1 MRDSYRIL
9 RTQLLKVCTSSVALS
24 AYTYTLQPGPYTTTP
39 YTAPVAS
46 VADSRGDSS
55 RQGVN
60 SVHST
65 HGKHSGIEPQTFL
78 TSSSGDLLVTSDDT
92 VYPSPY
98 LNPTPTP
105 TPDAHPTPAPALSEE
120 TYTPNTDAS
129 VYIQA
134 LYESKWLQH
143 LSDILQAAV
152 YVANQLEA
160 GQPCLVHCS
169 GMIYTC
175 IHILLHTCLYKCT
188 LYYNEI
194 CCIILTY
201 TYLYT
206 YIHIFICIHIHIY
219 VYRWMGPH
227 QPSVL
232 YRSDN
237 TR

>member
-24 AYTYTLQPGPYTTTP
+24 AYTSTLQPAPYTTP
-39 YTAPVAS
+39 SVAS
-46 VADSRGDSS
+46 GVGDSRGDNS
-55 RQGVN
+55 RHVVN

-65 HGKHSGIEPQTFL
+65 HGKHSGIEPQTLL

-92 VYPSPY
+92 VYPLPY
-98 LNPTPTP
+98 FNPYP
-105 TPDAHPTPAPALSEE
+105 TPDAHPAVPEE
-120 TYTPNTDAS
+120 TYTPNTDTS

-169 GMIYTC
+169 GMIYTY
-175 IHILLHTCLYKCT
+175 ISP
-188 LYYNEI
+188 
-194 CCIILTY
+194 CCI
-201 TYLYT
+201 
-206 YIHIFICIHIHIY
+206 YIHIIQSLYKKHIY
-219 VYRWMGPH
+219 FILPTI
-227 QPSVL
+227 VL
-232 YRSDN
+232 HIYIDGWDRTSQVSSIAQIILGM
-237 TR
+237 T

>member
-24 AYTYTLQPGPYTTTP
+24 AHTTLQPGPYTTTP

-46 VADSRGDSS
+46 VVDSRDASS
-55 RQGVN
+55 RHGVN
-60 SVHST
+60 SVH
-65 HGKHSGIEPQTFL
+65 GKHGSVQVEPQTLL

-98 LNPTPTP
+98 FNPTS
-105 TPDAHPTPAPALSEE
+105 DAHSTPALPED
-120 TYTPNTDAS
+120 TYAPNTDTS

-143 LSDILQAAV
+143 LSDILQAAL

-169 GMIYTC
+169 GMIYIH
-175 IHILLHTCLYKCT
+175 IHILLHTCLYKYT
-188 LYYNEI
+188 TYYIEI

-201 TYLYT
+201 TYLYA
-206 YIHIFICIHIHIY
+206 YINTFIY
-219 VYRWMGPH
+219 VYRWVGSH
-227 QPSVL
+227 LSSVL
-232 YRSDN
+232 YRTDN
-237 TR
+237 TG